1 MTAVI
6 TQEIVR
12 HELKRRELV
21 VARVQDLSP
30 HLRRIT
36 FTGDDLGSLQDQ
48 GPADH
53 VKLFFPDPQTGEL
66 TLPQVGPDGLRA
78 STSGT
83 VISRDYTPR
92 QLRHS
97 PEGSELD
104 IDFVLHGDSGPASY
118 WAARAQEGDTL
129 NAGGPRGSKLFP
141 SGISRLVVLADESAL
156 PAAARWLES
165 SPVPT
170 EMLLIAEDAATTTYL
185 SEVTAQPAAVTW
197 YTGAARYEDAGHA
210 LRGLPQQPGT
220 YYFLAGEANALVP
233 LRRYL
238 RRELGLER
246 NVVAVDGYW
255 KRGVIGLD
263 HHAPLD
269 PSDPD

>member
-1 MTAVI
+1 MAAVI

-36 FTGDDLGSLQDQ
+36 FTGSDLDSLQDP

-53 VKLFFPDPQTGEL
+53 LKLFFPDPATGEL
-66 TLPQVGPDGLRA
+66 TLPQVGPDGLRQP
-78 STSGT
+78 TSGT
-83 VISRDYTPR
+83 VIARDYTPR
-92 QLRHS
+92 LVRRS
-97 PEGSELD
+97 AADSELD
-104 IDFVLHGDSGPASY
+104 IDFVLHGDSGPASF

-129 NAGGPRGSKLFP
+129 HAGGPRGSKLFP
-141 SGISRLVVLADESAL
+141 TGISRLVVLADESAL
-156 PAAARWLES
+156 PAAARWLAD

-170 EMLLIAEDAATTTYL
+170 EMLLIAEDSATTTYL
-185 SEVTAQPAAVTW
+185 DEVSAQPAAATW
-197 YTGAARYEDAGHA
+197 FTGSDRYEAAGAA
-210 LRGLPQQPGT
+210 LRGLPHQEGT
-220 YYFLAGEANALVP
+220 YYFLAGEATALVP

-255 KRGVIGLD
+255 KRGVVGLD

>member
-129 NAGGPRGSKLFP
+129 NAGARGAP
-141 SGISRLVVLADESAL
+141 N
-156 PAAARWLES
+156 S
-165 SPVPT
+165 SP
-170 EMLLIAEDAATTTYL
+170 
-185 SEVTAQPAAVTW
+185 AVF
-197 YTGAARYEDAGHA
+197 
-210 LRGLPQQPGT
+210 PG
-220 YYFLAGEANALVP
+220 
-233 LRRYL
+233 
-238 RRELGLER
+238 
-246 NVVAVDGYW
+246 
-255 KRGVIGLD
+255 
-263 HHAPLD
+263 
-269 PSDPD
+269 S